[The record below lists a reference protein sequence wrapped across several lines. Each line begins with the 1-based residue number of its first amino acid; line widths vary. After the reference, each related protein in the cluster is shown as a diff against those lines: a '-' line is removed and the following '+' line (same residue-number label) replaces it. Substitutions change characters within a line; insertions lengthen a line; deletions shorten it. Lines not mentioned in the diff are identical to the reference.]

1 MRHLI
6 ALTAVAVTSAAAA
19 LPAHGGLA
27 VPSPSLDGTTPPPPA
42 LHASG
47 RISTGDSR
55 GNSTAAHRP
64 TFAATT
70 DRHTFGWRDAA
81 IRTAA
86 GALLALLGAS
96 AVLMVRRHS
105 GDRPLPYE
113 LFKSDRGRGD
123 EHRSAT
129 V

>member
-6 ALTAVAVTSAAAA
+6 ALTAVAVASAAAVLPAQGGLA
-19 LPAHGGLA
+19 LPAQ
-27 VPSPSLDGTTPPPPA
+27 SLDGTTLPPPA

-47 RISTGDSR
+47 RSSTVDDR

-64 TFAATT
+64 PLAAIT
-70 DRHTFGWRDAA
+70 DRHTFGWRDAG

-86 GALLALLGAS
+86 GALVALLGA
-96 AVLMVRRHS
+96 AALLMVRRHS
-105 GDRPLPYE
+105 GERPVPQA
-113 LFKSDRGRGD
+113 LFKSDGGRGD

>member
-27 VPSPSLDGTTPPPPA
+27 VPSQSLDGTTLPPPA

-47 RISTGDSR
+47 RSSTIDSR
-55 GNSTAAHRP
+55 GNSTGAHRP
-64 TFAATT
+64 TLAATT

-96 AVLMVRRHS
+96 AVLTFRRRS
-105 GDRPLPYE
+105 GDTPLLPE
-113 LFKSDRGRGD
+113 PFKSDRGRGD

>member
-6 ALTAVAVTSAAAA
+6 ALTAVAFASAATA
-19 LPAHGGLA
+19 LPALGGLA
-27 VPSPSLDGTTPPPPA
+27 VPSQSLDGTTLPRPA

-47 RISTGDSR
+47 RDSTTDAP
-55 GNSTAAHRP
+55 GNSTAARP
-64 TFAATT
+64 PRPAAIT

-86 GALLALLGAS
+86 GALVALLGTA
-96 AVLMVRRHS
+96 AVLTARRHS
-105 GDRPLPYE
+105 GAGPLLRE
-113 LFKSDRGRGD
+113 LSRSDRGRGD